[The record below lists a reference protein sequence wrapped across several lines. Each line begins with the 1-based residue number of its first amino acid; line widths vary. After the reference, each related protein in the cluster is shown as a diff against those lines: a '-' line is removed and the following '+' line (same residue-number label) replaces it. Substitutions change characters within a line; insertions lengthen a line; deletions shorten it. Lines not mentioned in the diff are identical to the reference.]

1 MSNPLYQAL
10 NRSENNMP
18 TNLIEQFNQFM
29 KEMNGKNPNEEI
41 NKLLM
46 SGKINQ
52 NQLNEAQRMAQQ
64 FQTMLKHIK

>member
-29 KEMNGKNPNEEI
+29 NEMNGKNPNEEI